1 MQNKNELLDQMS
13 KFKEDYYSQ
22 NTKNTFFKKNQK
34 FDLAKQVS
42 LSFDIN
48 MLLQKTGYIIP
59 GTQHIYFDYT
69 VFKSFANEDNYNL
82 IVNYILNLFQTCI
95 TNHGEYIVH
104 VNLDTFTVSAA
115 ERYKNLITLFNECC
129 LSNKTI
135 EYSKLLKFWKIYYT
149 PSVIDMITKI
159 LKTVLEPEI
168 IQKII
173 FVSKKESDEKLQK
186 LFESAI

>member
-1 MQNKNELLDQMS
+1 MQNNNDLLDQMS

-22 NTKNTFFKKNQK
+22 NAKNTFFKKNQK
-34 FDLAKQVS
+34 FDLAKQLS

-59 GTQHIYFDYT
+59 GTPHIYFDYT

-82 IVNYILNLFQTCI
+82 IVTYILNLFQTCI

-115 ERYKNLITLFNECC
+115 ERYKKLITLFNECC
-129 LSNKTI
+129 MSNKSI
-135 EYSKLLKFWKIYYT
+135 EYSKMLKFWKIYYT

-173 FVSKKESDEKLQK
+173 FISKKESEEKLQS

>member
-82 IVNYILNLFQTCI
+82 IVSYILNLFQTCI

>member
-69 VFKSFANEDNYNL
+69 VFKSFANEDNYNV
-82 IVNYILNLFQTCI
+82 IVTYILNLFQTCI

-115 ERYKNLITLFNECC
+115 ERYKNLITLFNESCM
-129 LSNKTI
+129 SNKTI

>member
-34 FDLAKQVS
+34 IDLAKQVS

-82 IVNYILNLFQTCI
+82 IVTYILNLFQTCI

-173 FVSKKESDEKLQK
+173 FVSKKESDEKLQE

>member
-34 FDLAKQVS
+34 IDLAKQVS

-69 VFKSFANEDNYNL
+69 VFKTFANEDNYNL
-82 IVNYILNLFQTCI
+82 IVSYILNLFQTCI
-95 TNHGEYIVH
+95 TDHGEYIVH

-129 LSNKTI
+129 MSNKSI
-135 EYSKLLKFWKIYYT
+135 EYSKMLKFWKIYYT

-173 FVSKKESDEKLQK
+173 FVSKKDSEEKLQN

>member
-82 IVNYILNLFQTCI
+82 IVSYILNLFQTCI

-115 ERYKNLITLFNECC
+115 ERYKNLITLFNESCM
-129 LSNKTI
+129 SNKTI

-173 FVSKKESDEKLQK
+173 FVSKKESEEKLQN